1 MKYRKNN
8 IGDFMKISWLKSS
21 DDNKSFKFQKSIGF
35 DVFEIDDLENTDKI
49 LGELVSNKYNTIIIS
64 NEVASFSTDI
74 IKKYA
79 KNDNVNIIIARNKKE

>member
-8 IGDFMKISWLKSS
+8 NGDFMKISWLKAKN
-21 DDNKSFKFQKSIGF
+21 DDKSFKFQKRIGF
-35 DVFEIDDLENTDKI
+35 DVFEIEDLENTDEI
-49 LGELVSNKYNTIIIS
+49 LGNLVNNKYSTIVIS

-79 KNDNVNIIIARNKKE
+79 KDDNINIIIARNKEK